1 MSIVS
6 KDCFRFNKKMNLDFN
21 KKLSILIIWLFH
33 LSGLMGL
40 LYIDKNL
47 FASLTPL
54 NLFIS
59 TTLLF
64 INQTNASRIKFLIV
78 FIVFFIGMIAE
89 ILGVQFGLI
98 FGNYEYG
105 NNLGLKILGVPLL
118 IGFNWV
124 VLTVIC
130 GSISDKIFKKNRLLS
145 ILCGVFLMLLID
157 LTLEPIAPILDY
169 WEFSGSKAP
178 LQNYIG
184 WGITSL
190 ITQSLYQY
198 YYSNKEFIFSFN
210 LFLAQFI
217 FFLGFN
223 FLA

>member
-1 MSIVS
+1 
-6 KDCFRFNKKMNLDFN
+6 MNLDFN
-21 KKLSILIIWLFH
+21 KKLSIIIIWLFH
-33 LSGLMGL
+33 LSGLLGL

-64 INQTNASRIKFLIV
+64 VNQTNATRMKF
-78 FIVFFIGMIAE
+78 FIVFVIFFVGMIAE
-89 ILGVQFGLI
+89 ILGVQYGLI
-98 FGNYEYG
+98 FGNYQYG
-105 NNLGLKILGVPLL
+105 NNLGLKLLGVPIL

-130 GSISDKIFKKNRLLS
+130 GSISSKIFKKSKVLS
-145 ILCGVFLMLLID
+145 IILGITLMLLID
-157 LTLEPIAPILDY
+157 ITLEPIAPVLDY

-190 ITQSLYQY
+190 ITQTLYQY
-198 YYSNKEFIFSFN
+198 FYKTKEFIFSIN
-210 LFLAQFI
+210 LFIAQFL

>member
-1 MSIVS
+1 
-6 KDCFRFNKKMNLDFN
+6 MNLDFN
-21 KKLSILIIWLFH
+21 KKVSIIIIWLFH
-33 LSGLMGL
+33 LSGLLGL

-64 INQTNASRIKFLIV
+64 VNQTNATRMKF
-78 FIVFFIGMIAE
+78 FIVFTIFFVGMIAE
-89 ILGVQFGLI
+89 ILGVQYGLI

-105 NNLGLKILGVPLL
+105 NNLGLKLLGVPIL

-124 VLTVIC
+124 VLTIIC
-130 GSISDKIFKKNRLLS
+130 GSISSKIFKKSKILS
-145 ILCGVFLMLLID
+145 VIFGITLMLLID
-157 LTLEPIAPILDY
+157 ITLEPIAPVLDY

-198 YYSNKEFIFSFN
+198 FYKTKEFIFSIN
-210 LFLAQFI
+210 LFIAQFL

>member
-1 MSIVS
+1 
-6 KDCFRFNKKMNLDFN
+6 MNLDFN
-21 KKLSILIIWLFH
+21 KKVSIIIIWLFH
-33 LSGLMGL
+33 LSGLIGL

-64 INQTNASRIKFLIV
+64 VNQTNATRMKF
-78 FIVFFIGMIAE
+78 FIVFAIFFVGMIAE
-89 ILGVQFGLI
+89 ILGVQYGLI

-105 NNLGLKILGVPLL
+105 NNLGLKLLGVPIL

-130 GSISDKIFKKNRLLS
+130 GSISSKIFKKSKVLS
-145 ILCGVFLMLLID
+145 IIFGITLMLLID
-157 LTLEPIAPILDY
+157 ITLEPIAPVLDY

-190 ITQSLYQY
+190 ITQTLYQY
-198 YYSNKEFIFSFN
+198 FYKTKEFIFSIN
-210 LFLAQFI
+210 LFIAQFL

>member
-1 MSIVS
+1 
-6 KDCFRFNKKMNLDFN
+6 MNLDFN
-21 KKLSILIIWLFH
+21 KKVSIIIIWLFH
-33 LSGLMGL
+33 LSGLLGL

-64 INQTNASRIKFLIV
+64 VNQTNATRMKF
-78 FIVFFIGMIAE
+78 FIVFTIFFVGMIAE
-89 ILGVQFGLI
+89 ILGVQYGLI

-105 NNLGLKILGVPLL
+105 NNLGLKLLGVPIL

-124 VLTVIC
+124 VLTIIC
-130 GSISDKIFKKNRLLS
+130 GSISSKIFKKSKVLS
-145 ILCGVFLMLLID
+145 IILGITLMLLID
-157 LTLEPIAPILDY
+157 ITLEPIAPVLDY

-190 ITQSLYQY
+190 ITQTLYQY
-198 YYSNKEFIFSFN
+198 FYKTKEFIFSIN
-210 LFLAQFI
+210 LFIAQFL

>member
-1 MSIVS
+1 
-6 KDCFRFNKKMNLDFN
+6 MNLDFN
-21 KKLSILIIWLFH
+21 KKVSIIIIWLFH
-33 LSGLMGL
+33 LSGLLGL

-64 INQTNASRIKFLIV
+64 VNQTNATRMKF
-78 FIVFFIGMIAE
+78 FIVFAIFFVGMIAE
-89 ILGVQFGLI
+89 ILGVQYGLI
-98 FGNYEYG
+98 FGNYQYG
-105 NNLGLKILGVPLL
+105 NNLGLKLLGVPIL

-130 GSISDKIFKKNRLLS
+130 GSISSKIFKKSKVLS
-145 ILCGVFLMLLID
+145 IILAITLMLLID
-157 LTLEPIAPILDY
+157 ITLEPIAPVLDY

-190 ITQSLYQY
+190 ITQTLYQY
-198 YYSNKEFIFSFN
+198 FYKTKEFIFSIN
-210 LFLAQFI
+210 LFIAQFL

>member
-1 MSIVS
+1 
-6 KDCFRFNKKMNLDFN
+6 MNLDFN
-21 KKLSILIIWLFH
+21 KKVSIIIIWLFH
-33 LSGLMGL
+33 LSGLLGL
-40 LYIDKNL
+40 LYVDKNL

-64 INQTNASRIKFLIV
+64 VNQTNASRLKFFIIFLI
-78 FIVFFIGMIAE
+78 FFVGMIAE
-89 ILGVQFGLI
+89 ILGVQYGLI

-105 NNLGLKILGVPLL
+105 NNLGLKILGVPIL

-130 GSISDKIFKKNRLLS
+130 GSISDRIFKNSKILS
-145 ILCGVFLMLLID
+145 VLIGVALMLLID

-184 WGITSL
+184 WGLTSI

-198 YYSNKEFIFSFN
+198 FYRDKEVIFSLN
-210 LFLAQFI
+210 LFIAQFL

>member
-1 MSIVS
+1 
-6 KDCFRFNKKMNLDFN
+6 MNLDFN
-21 KKLSILIIWLFH
+21 KKVSIIIIWLFH
-33 LSGLMGL
+33 LSGLLGL

-64 INQTNASRIKFLIV
+64 VNQTNATRMKF
-78 FIVFFIGMIAE
+78 FIVFTIFFVGMIAE
-89 ILGVQFGLI
+89 ILGVQYGLI

-105 NNLGLKILGVPLL
+105 NNLGLKLLGVPIL

-130 GSISDKIFKKNRLLS
+130 GSISSKIFKKSKILS
-145 ILCGVFLMLLID
+145 VIFGITLMLLID
-157 LTLEPIAPILDY
+157 ITLEPIAPVLDY

-178 LQNYIG
+178 LQNYVG

-190 ITQSLYQY
+190 ITQTLYQY
-198 YYSNKEFIFSFN
+198 FYKTKEFIFSVN
-210 LFLAQFI
+210 LFIAQFL

>member
-1 MSIVS
+1 
-6 KDCFRFNKKMNLDFN
+6 MNLDFN
-21 KKLSILIIWLFH
+21 KKVSIIIIWLFH
-33 LSGLMGL
+33 LSGLLGL

-64 INQTNASRIKFLIV
+64 VNQTNATRMKF
-78 FIVFFIGMIAE
+78 FIVFTIFFVGMIAE
-89 ILGVQFGLI
+89 ILGVQYGLI
-98 FGNYEYG
+98 FGNYQYG
-105 NNLGLKILGVPLL
+105 NNLGLKLLGVPIL

-130 GSISDKIFKKNRLLS
+130 GSISSKIFKKSKVLS
-145 ILCGVFLMLLID
+145 IIFGITLMLLID
-157 LTLEPIAPILDY
+157 ITLEPIAPVLDY

-190 ITQSLYQY
+190 ITQTLYQY
-198 YYSNKEFIFSFN
+198 FYKTKEFIFSIN
-210 LFLAQFI
+210 LFIAQFL

>member
-1 MSIVS
+1 
-6 KDCFRFNKKMNLDFN
+6 MNLDFN
-21 KKLSILIIWLFH
+21 KKVSIIIIWLFH
-33 LSGLMGL
+33 LSGLLGL

-64 INQTNASRIKFLIV
+64 VNQTKASRLKF
-78 FIVFFIGMIAE
+78 FIVFMIFFVGMLAE
-89 ILGVQFGLI
+89 ILGVQYGLI

-105 NNLGLKILGVPLL
+105 NNLGLKLLGVPIL

-130 GSISDKIFKKNRLLS
+130 GSISEKIFNNSKVLAIIFGVVSML
-145 ILCGVFLMLLID
+145 ILD
-157 LTLEPIAPILDY
+157 LTLEPIAPVLDY

-178 LQNYIG
+178 IQNYIG
-184 WGITSL
+184 WGLTSL
-190 ITQSLYQY
+190 VTQWLYQY
-198 YYSNKEFIFSFN
+198 FYKNKEFIFSLN
-210 LFLAQFI
+210 LFIAQFL

-223 FLA
+223 FFA

>member
-1 MSIVS
+1 
-6 KDCFRFNKKMNLDFN
+6 MNLDFN
-21 KKLSILIIWLFH
+21 KKVSIIIIWLFH
-33 LSGLMGL
+33 LSGLLGL

-64 INQTNASRIKFLIV
+64 VNQTNATRMKF
-78 FIVFFIGMIAE
+78 FIVFTIFFVGMIAE
-89 ILGVQFGLI
+89 ILGVQYGLI
-98 FGNYEYG
+98 FGNYDYG
-105 NNLGLKILGVPLL
+105 NNLGLKLLGVPIL

-130 GSISDKIFKKNRLLS
+130 GSISSKIFKKSKILS
-145 ILCGVFLMLLID
+145 VIFGITLMLLID
-157 LTLEPIAPILDY
+157 ITLEPIAPVLDY

-190 ITQSLYQY
+190 VTQTLYQY
-198 YYSNKEFIFSFN
+198 FYKTKEFIFSVN
-210 LFLAQFI
+210 LFIAQFL

>member
-1 MSIVS
+1 
-6 KDCFRFNKKMNLDFN
+6 MNLDFN
-21 KKLSILIIWLFH
+21 KKVSIIIIWLFH
-33 LSGLMGL
+33 LSGLIGL

-64 INQTNASRIKFLIV
+64 VNQTNATRMKF
-78 FIVFFIGMIAE
+78 FIVFTIFFVGKIAE
-89 ILGVQFGLI
+89 ILGVQYGLI
-98 FGNYEYG
+98 FGNYDYG
-105 NNLGLKILGVPLL
+105 NNLGLKLLGVPIL

-130 GSISDKIFKKNRLLS
+130 GSISSKIFKKSKVLS
-145 ILCGVFLMLLID
+145 IILGITLMLLID
-157 LTLEPIAPILDY
+157 ITLEPIAPVLDY

-190 ITQSLYQY
+190 ITQTLYQY
-198 YYSNKEFIFSFN
+198 FYKTKEFIFSIN
-210 LFLAQFI
+210 LFIAQFL

>member
-1 MSIVS
+1 
-6 KDCFRFNKKMNLDFN
+6 MNLDFN
-21 KKLSILIIWLFH
+21 KKASIIIIWLFH
-33 LSGLMGL
+33 LSGLLGL

-64 INQTNASRIKFLIV
+64 VNQTKASRLKF
-78 FIVFFIGMIAE
+78 FIVFMIFFVGMLAE
-89 ILGVQFGLI
+89 ILGVQYGLI

-105 NNLGLKILGVPLL
+105 NNLGLKLLGVPIL

-130 GSISDKIFKKNRLLS
+130 GSISEKIFNNSKVLA
-145 ILCGVFLMLLID
+145 IIFGVVLMLILD
-157 LTLEPIAPILDY
+157 LTLEPIAPVLDY

-178 LQNYIG
+178 IQNYIG
-184 WGITSL
+184 WGLTSL
-190 ITQSLYQY
+190 VTQYLYQY
-198 YYSNKEFIFSFN
+198 FYKNKEFIFSLN
-210 LFLAQFI
+210 LFIAQFL

-223 FLA
+223 FFA

>member
-1 MSIVS
+1 
-6 KDCFRFNKKMNLDFN
+6 MNLDFN
-21 KKLSILIIWLFH
+21 KKVSIIIIWLFH
-33 LSGLMGL
+33 LSGLLGL

-64 INQTNASRIKFLIV
+64 VNQTNATRMKF
-78 FIVFFIGMIAE
+78 FIVFAIFFVGMIAE
-89 ILGVQFGLI
+89 ILGVQYGLI

-105 NNLGLKILGVPLL
+105 NNLGLKLLGVPIL

-130 GSISDKIFKKNRLLS
+130 GSISSKIFKKSKILS
-145 ILCGVFLMLLID
+145 VIFGITLMLLID
-157 LTLEPIAPILDY
+157 ITLEPIAPVLDY

-190 ITQSLYQY
+190 ITQTLYQY
-198 YYSNKEFIFSFN
+198 FYKTKEFIFSIN
-210 LFLAQFI
+210 LFIAQFL

>member
-1 MSIVS
+1 
-6 KDCFRFNKKMNLDFN
+6 MNLDFN
-21 KKLSILIIWLFH
+21 KKVSIIIIWLFH
-33 LSGLMGL
+33 LSGLIGL

-64 INQTNASRIKFLIV
+64 VNQTNATRIKF
-78 FIVFFIGMIAE
+78 FIVFAIFFVGMIAE
-89 ILGVQFGLI
+89 ILGVQYGLI
-98 FGNYEYG
+98 FGNYQYG
-105 NNLGLKILGVPLL
+105 NNLGLKLLGVPIL

-130 GSISDKIFKKNRLLS
+130 GSISSKIFKKSKVLS
-145 ILCGVFLMLLID
+145 IILGITLMLLID
-157 LTLEPIAPILDY
+157 ITLEPIAPVLDY

-190 ITQSLYQY
+190 ITQTLYQY
-198 YYSNKEFIFSFN
+198 FYKTKEFIFSIN
-210 LFLAQFI
+210 LFIAQFL

>member
-1 MSIVS
+1 
-6 KDCFRFNKKMNLDFN
+6 MNLDFN
-21 KKLSILIIWLFH
+21 KKVSIIIIWLFH
-33 LSGLMGL
+33 LSGLLGL

-64 INQTNASRIKFLIV
+64 VNQTNATRMKF
-78 FIVFFIGMIAE
+78 FIVFTIFFVGMIAE
-89 ILGVQFGLI
+89 ILGVQYGLI

-105 NNLGLKILGVPLL
+105 NNLGLKLLGVPIL

-130 GSISDKIFKKNRLLS
+130 GSISSKIFKKSKILS
-145 ILCGVFLMLLID
+145 IIFGITLMLLID
-157 LTLEPIAPILDY
+157 ITLEPIAPVLDY

-190 ITQSLYQY
+190 ITQTLYQY
-198 YYSNKEFIFSFN
+198 FYKTKEFIFSIN
-210 LFLAQFI
+210 LFIAQFL

>member
-1 MSIVS
+1 
-6 KDCFRFNKKMNLDFN
+6 MNLDFN
-21 KKLSILIIWLFH
+21 KKVSIIIIWLFH
-33 LSGLMGL
+33 LSGLIGL

-64 INQTNASRIKFLIV
+64 VNQTNATRMKF
-78 FIVFFIGMIAE
+78 FIVFAIFFVGMIAE
-89 ILGVQFGLI
+89 ILGVQYGLN
-98 FGNYEYG
+98 FGNYQYG
-105 NNLGLKILGVPLL
+105 NNLGLKLLGVPIL

-130 GSISDKIFKKNRLLS
+130 GSISSKIFKKSKVLS
-145 ILCGVFLMLLID
+145 IILGITLMLLID
-157 LTLEPIAPILDY
+157 ITLEPIAPVLDY

-190 ITQSLYQY
+190 ITQTLYQY
-198 YYSNKEFIFSFN
+198 FYKTKEFIFSIN
-210 LFLAQFI
+210 LFIAQFL

>member
-1 MSIVS
+1 
-6 KDCFRFNKKMNLDFN
+6 MNLDFN
-21 KKLSILIIWLFH
+21 KKVSIIIIWLFH
-33 LSGLMGL
+33 LSGLLGL

-64 INQTNASRIKFLIV
+64 VNQTNATRMKF
-78 FIVFFIGMIAE
+78 FIVFAIFFVGMIAE
-89 ILGVQFGLI
+89 ILGVQYGLI

-105 NNLGLKILGVPLL
+105 NNLGLKLLGVPIL

-130 GSISDKIFKKNRLLS
+130 GSISSKIFKKSKVLS
-145 ILCGVFLMLLID
+145 IIFGITLMLLID
-157 LTLEPIAPILDY
+157 ITLEPIAPVLDY

-190 ITQSLYQY
+190 ITQTLYQY
-198 YYSNKEFIFSFN
+198 FYKTKEFIFSIN
-210 LFLAQFI
+210 LFIAQFL

>member
-1 MSIVS
+1 
-6 KDCFRFNKKMNLDFN
+6 MNLDFN
-21 KKLSILIIWLFH
+21 KKVSIIIIWLFH
-33 LSGLMGL
+33 LSGLIGL

-64 INQTNASRIKFLIV
+64 VNQTNATRMKF
-78 FIVFFIGMIAE
+78 FIVFAIFFVGMIAE
-89 ILGVQFGLI
+89 ILGVQYGLI
-98 FGNYEYG
+98 FGNYDYG
-105 NNLGLKILGVPLL
+105 NNLGLKLLGVPIL

-130 GSISDKIFKKNRLLS
+130 GSISSKIFKKSKVLS
-145 ILCGVFLMLLID
+145 IILGITLMLLID
-157 LTLEPIAPILDY
+157 ITLEPIAPVLDY

-190 ITQSLYQY
+190 ITQTLYQY
-198 YYSNKEFIFSFN
+198 FYKTKEFIFSIN
-210 LFLAQFI
+210 LFIAQFL

>member
-1 MSIVS
+1 
-6 KDCFRFNKKMNLDFN
+6 MNLDFN
-21 KKLSILIIWLFH
+21 KKVSIIIIWLFH
-33 LSGLMGL
+33 LSGLIGL
-40 LYIDKNL
+40 LYIDKIL

-64 INQTNASRIKFLIV
+64 VNQTNATRMKF
-78 FIVFFIGMIAE
+78 FIVFAIFFVGMIAE
-89 ILGVQFGLI
+89 ILGVQYGLI
-98 FGNYEYG
+98 FGNYQYG
-105 NNLGLKILGVPLL
+105 NNLGLKLLGVPIL

-130 GSISDKIFKKNRLLS
+130 GSISSKIFKKSKVLS
-145 ILCGVFLMLLID
+145 IILGITLMLLID
-157 LTLEPIAPILDY
+157 ITLEPIAPVLDY

-190 ITQSLYQY
+190 ITQTLYQY
-198 YYSNKEFIFSFN
+198 FYKTKEFIFSIN
-210 LFLAQFI
+210 LFIAQFL

>member
-1 MSIVS
+1 
-6 KDCFRFNKKMNLDFN
+6 MNLDFN
-21 KKLSILIIWLFH
+21 KKVSIIIIWLFH
-33 LSGLMGL
+33 LSGLIGL

-64 INQTNASRIKFLIV
+64 VNQTNATKMKF
-78 FIVFFIGMIAE
+78 FIVFAIFFVGMIAE
-89 ILGVQFGLI
+89 ILGVQYGLI
-98 FGNYEYG
+98 FGNYQYG
-105 NNLGLKILGVPLL
+105 NNLGLKLLGVPIL

-130 GSISDKIFKKNRLLS
+130 GSISSKIFKKSKVLS
-145 ILCGVFLMLLID
+145 IILGITLMLLID
-157 LTLEPIAPILDY
+157 ITLEPIAPVLDY

-190 ITQSLYQY
+190 ITQTLYQY
-198 YYSNKEFIFSFN
+198 FYKTKEFIFSIN
-210 LFLAQFI
+210 LFIAQFL

>member
-1 MSIVS
+1 
-6 KDCFRFNKKMNLDFN
+6 MNLDFN
-21 KKLSILIIWLFH
+21 KKVSIIIIWLFH
-33 LSGLMGL
+33 LSGLLGL

-64 INQTNASRIKFLIV
+64 VNQTNATRMKF
-78 FIVFFIGMIAE
+78 FIVFTIFFVGMIAE
-89 ILGVQFGLI
+89 ILGVQYGLI

-105 NNLGLKILGVPLL
+105 NNLGLKLLGVPIL

-124 VLTVIC
+124 VLTIIC
-130 GSISDKIFKKNRLLS
+130 GSISSKIFKKSKILS
-145 ILCGVFLMLLID
+145 IIFGITLMLLID
-157 LTLEPIAPILDY
+157 ITLEPIAPVLDY

-184 WGITSL
+184 WGITSI
-190 ITQSLYQY
+190 ITQTLYQY
-198 YYSNKEFIFSFN
+198 FYKTKEFIFSIN
-210 LFLAQFI
+210 LFIAQFL